1 MELYF
6 RCFGERPISTQY
18 CRGSCLSLDNGWV
31 RIDPEEDDSKDG
43 VMNTFSE
50 DQADVNADS
59 SAVDL
64 KEPTPTRKSN
74 GRAEYL
80 ETSGSRKNCDFKFLF
95 VINVFLLL
103 KF

>member
-1 MELYF
+1 M
-6 RCFGERPISTQY
+6 
-18 CRGSCLSLDNGWV
+18 DNGWV

-50 DQADVNADS
+50 DQADEDADS

-64 KEPTPTRKSN
+64 RQTTPTRKSN

-80 ETSGSRKNCDFKFLF
+80 ETSGSRKNCDLKFLF
-95 VINVFLLL
+95 VVTVFLLL

>member
-1 MELYF
+1 M
-6 RCFGERPISTQY
+6 
-18 CRGSCLSLDNGWV
+18 DNGWV

-43 VMNTFSE
+43 VIDTFSE
-50 DQADVNADS
+50 DPSYEDADS
-59 SAVDL
+59 SASDL

-80 ETSGSRKNCDFKFLF
+80 ETSGSRENCDFEFLF
-95 VINVFLLL
+95 VMTVLLLL